1 MKKLNILFIII
12 WIILAIGW
20 KYYYN
25 KIQATKWAEVA
36 TTNFTLSQAT
46 IWNIENKIKVLGSAE
61 LVDEQRIRFTQLWKV
76 IKVNFSEWNTVK
88 KWDIIAELDS
98 EDAYNDIKKA
108 EISLQN
114 TQITLQDLLEW
125 NEEQQILQAA
135 NNVEDTKRKINIAK
149 QEYEALL
156 IDKKNDIEK
165 SLNDINIL
173 EKQIEESKENI
184 SLLEKELSNTIE
196 SEEKKVNDTETNN
209 QDKITDA
216 IESIRADLTDASDII
231 TETDELLWVTE
242 INRNKND
249 SFENYLWA
257 KDSTSK
263 NQAEILLR
271 EIIKQYEEI
280 NTAFLSNKDTTDS
293 NIIIWLLESNKEL
306 YNSIINCMEYTKK
319 TIEASVVTSSLTENT
334 INSYKSSFSSLL
346 SKSQSTLNSINS
358 TITNLQTLD
367 SIDMMKDSSITG
379 IEKDYNSLISRKTD
393 LEKQENDLIQKEKE
407 HKQMIENLN
416 INIKSKQN
424 TITNYEAQL
433 KINEE
438 NYQDIK
444 DGADEDDIQ
453 KARNNVYNQ
462 QLSLE
467 ATKNRL
473 DNYRLEAPFE
483 GVVRKIDFKIG
494 DNLVSDDTKY
504 VYLENPDLLEVSI
517 MLDQID
523 IVKVKLDQKVEIE
536 FDAYPNEIF
545 TWYINEIDSTPI
557 NQSGVTSY
565 EAKIAMN
572 KWDHIIYSGMTT
584 TTNIIITEVKNAI
597 IVSSTAIQSM
607 KNKTIL
613 QVQSPDGTFKP
624 TLVKIGITDG
634 INTQIISG
642 VESGD
647 TIKIQQ
653 ITSKAWWD
661 FKAWWG
667 TDAMKAM
674 RMSSGMWGG
683 KK

>member
-1 MKKLNILFIII
+1 
-12 WIILAIGW
+12 
-20 KYYYN
+20 
-25 KIQATKWAEVA
+25 
-36 TTNFTLSQAT
+36 
-46 IWNIENKIKVLGSAE
+46 
-61 LVDEQRIRFTQLWKV
+61 
-76 IKVNFSEWNTVK
+76 
-88 KWDIIAELDS
+88 
-98 EDAYNDIKKA
+98 
-108 EISLQN
+108 
-114 TQITLQDLLEW
+114 
-125 NEEQQILQAA
+125 
-135 NNVEDTKRKINIAK
+135 
-149 QEYEALL
+149 
-156 IDKKNDIEK
+156 
-165 SLNDINIL
+165 
-173 EKQIEESKENI
+173 
-184 SLLEKELSNTIE
+184 
-196 SEEKKVNDTETNN
+196 
-209 QDKITDA
+209 
-216 IESIRADLTDASDII
+216 
-231 TETDELLWVTE
+231 
-242 INRNKND
+242 
-249 SFENYLWA
+249 
-257 KDSTSK
+257 
-263 NQAEILLR
+263 
-271 EIIKQYEEI
+271 
-280 NTAFLSNKDTTDS
+280 
-293 NIIIWLLESNKEL
+293 
-306 YNSIINCMEYTKK
+306 MEYTKK

-545 TWYINEIDSTPI
+545 T
-557 NQSGVTSY
+557 
-565 EAKIAMN
+565 
-572 KWDHIIYSGMTT
+572 
-584 TTNIIITEVKNAI
+584 
-597 IVSSTAIQSM
+597 
-607 KNKTIL
+607 
-613 QVQSPDGTFKP
+613 
-624 TLVKIGITDG
+624 
-634 INTQIISG
+634 
-642 VESGD
+642 
-647 TIKIQQ
+647 
-653 ITSKAWWD
+653 
-661 FKAWWG
+661 
-667 TDAMKAM
+667 
-674 RMSSGMWGG
+674 
-683 KK
+683 